1 MCDTKLFLKKNK
13 DLSFNRGHNC
23 ALQRRFWDVTVICV
37 IELACVVGRGGKGGQ
52 RGLSKGPEMGQLT
65 LSIGPARVEVC
76 SYKQRATIPSHGLP
90 ILYIKHLEISC
101 IQGKILII
109 HVWFIK

>member
-1 MCDTKLFLKKNK
+1 MPY
-13 DLSFNRGHNC
+13 R
-23 ALQRRFWDVTVICV
+23 RRFWDVTVICI

-52 RGLSKGPEMGQLT
+52 RGLSKGPKMRQLT
-65 LSIGPARVEVC
+65 LSMRPARVEVG
-76 SYKQRATIPSHGLP
+76 SYEQRATIPSHGLS

-101 IQGKILII
+101 IQGKTLII